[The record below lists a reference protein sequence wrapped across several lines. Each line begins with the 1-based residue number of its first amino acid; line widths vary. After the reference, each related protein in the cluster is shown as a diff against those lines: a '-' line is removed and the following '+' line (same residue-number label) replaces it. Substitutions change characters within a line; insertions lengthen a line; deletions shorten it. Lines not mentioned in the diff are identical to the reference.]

1 MRRPWRQRSL
11 SRCLLS
17 LCRRPRHLSP
27 ARPPPKI
34 RPAESLPTSG
44 LVKAEV
50 WAERKVPTKSVITE
64 HKLIK
69 YQYDRREESRAGIP
83 EGPEVLLERLH
94 RTNVVAIEGDV
105 FPAERGDVGKRMIAD
120 NHHHD
125 EAERIFVRRARIS
138 HCVEDD
144 HVSKK
149 GGAPTH
155 SS

>member
-1 MRRPWRQRSL
+1 
-11 SRCLLS
+11 
-17 LCRRPRHLSP
+17 
-27 ARPPPKI
+27 
-34 RPAESLPTSG
+34 
-44 LVKAEV
+44 
-50 WAERKVPTKSVITE
+50 
-64 HKLIK
+64 LIK

-125 EAERIFVRRARIS
+125 EAERIFMRRARIS